1 MEGQSKE
8 DSVEMSHLGGNT
20 QKSERKLGMS
30 KDEGGRK
37 LQATGSL
44 TKK

>member
-20 QKSERKLGMS
+20 RKSERKLGMS